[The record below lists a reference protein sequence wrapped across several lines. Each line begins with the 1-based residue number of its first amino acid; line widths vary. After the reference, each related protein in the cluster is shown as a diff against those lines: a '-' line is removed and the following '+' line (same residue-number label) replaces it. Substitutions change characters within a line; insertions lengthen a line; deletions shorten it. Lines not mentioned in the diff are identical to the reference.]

1 MSDYITEDLVVE
13 IFTRLPPKSL
23 IRFKSVSKSLCSRI
37 ATPDFIRLNKI
48 CSCRIPKKVLL
59 THRIPHKVDGYYIF
73 YEIFYTLHSEYQ
85 LPLSP
90 DHGYDGITPIKFPF
104 PLKSSAR
111 AVGSC
116 NGIMLVLDERDS
128 IFWLWNPSIRRKLT
142 IPEYPLREA
151 YISATGFAFDRVTED
166 YKIVTLSFNHEQ
178 NNDIPYSFVYT
189 MKTRTWCQISNP
201 ITPSCYET
209 TEGHLVNGVL
219 HWVVRNGM
227 YSKIHRYV
235 MTFDVSTHVFGTIEL
250 PAHKG
255 PSVRLTTVNGSLAVI
270 TYEEKVMPLST
281 NGYLLLNSYH
291 GVDVYSD
298 CTRARSRL
306 VKFSDSSSIHDM
318 SGFVESLELLDTGS
332 PYEESKPSVLE
343 RKKKA
348 Q

>member
-1 MSDYITEDLVVE
+1 
-13 IFTRLPPKSL
+13 
-23 IRFKSVSKSLCSRI
+23 
-37 ATPDFIRLNKI
+37 
-48 CSCRIPKKVLL
+48 
-59 THRIPHKVDGYYIF
+59 
-73 YEIFYTLHSEYQ
+73 
-85 LPLSP
+85 
-90 DHGYDGITPIKFPF
+90 
-104 PLKSSAR
+104 
-111 AVGSC
+111 
-116 NGIMLVLDERDS
+116 
-128 IFWLWNPSIRRKLT
+128 
-142 IPEYPLREA
+142 EA

-219 HWVVRNGM
+219 HWVVRNGI

-270 TYEEKVMPLST
+270 TYEGDYARIWVRKESNTTPYWVSYLMFKLNVSEKVMPLST

-291 GVDVYSD
+291 GIDVYSD

-343 RKKKA
+343 RKEKKHSKTNVIS
-348 Q
+348 